1 MGRTT
6 EADLSDLPVA
16 VQVIPFVLSLAALVE
31 ARRAVNLSRRA
42 EPEPPV
48 VTDKVDQLIGEI
60 MDWETMRRVEE
71 WTDSLDWEDDE
82 E

>member
-1 MGRTT
+1 MS
-6 EADLSDLPVA
+6 ELPVA

-31 ARRAVNLSRRA
+31 ARRAVNLSRRV

-48 VTDKVDQLIGEI
+48 VTDRVDQLIGEI
-60 MDWETMRRVEE
+60 MDWETMRRVED
-71 WTDSLDWEDDE
+71 WADSLDWEDDE

>member
-1 MGRTT
+1 
-6 EADLSDLPVA
+6 LSGLPVA

-31 ARRAVNLSRRA
+31 ARRAVNLARRP
-42 EPEPPV
+42 EPAPPV
-48 VTDKVDQLIGEI
+48 VTDRVDQLIGEI

-71 WTDSLDWEDDE
+71 WADSLDWEDDE